1 MNQSANFLCNLLFVE
16 WTTLVTFGLCLLA
29 LRKHEKSTYYIY
41 TRSRYLLGTNFL
53 IFSLEPF
60 FYWLDETGI
69 YNVPHTEIIA
79 LSLYIVAEVLLSM
92 TYIPFV
98 QPDYINRR
106 RIIYDTALIVL
117 SLILLYTG
125 IIAGGIFGFVSRIVV
140 TMLLF
145 VAIYLFGLRFYS
157 YYRQAQQKIDN
168 FYADDFRQSIAWLSR
183 SVTLIIIL
191 GLTICLTPFFPHW
204 LVTIHKILCFFSAI
218 YMFLSF
224 INYMLNTDFIALTIG
239 LPQENGRLNRSTIL
253 QLQRR
258 TKRWQETSAALT
270 KNITINDVSR
280 QLGTNRTYLSLY
292 LNTYLNTSFKEWI
305 GSIRLKH
312 AKMMLASNTQTNMEQ
327 LADAT
332 GFTSAS
338 AFSHYF
344 KAHEGLS
351 PKQWRR
357 QNEYRATGQNSGKEE
372 AQ

>member
-16 WTTLVTFGLCLLA
+16 WTTLVTFGLCLLV

-79 LSLYIVAEVLLSM
+79 LSLYIVAAVLLSM
-92 TYIPFV
+92 IYIPLV

-125 IIAGGIFGFVSRIVV
+125 VIAGGIFGFVSRIVV

-183 SVTLIIIL
+183 SITLIIIL
-191 GLTICLTPFFPHW
+191 GFTICFTPFFPHW
-204 LVTIHKILCFFSAI
+204 LVAIHKILCFFSAI

-357 QNEYRATGQNSGKEE
+357 QNEYRAPGQNSGKEE

>member
-79 LSLYIVAEVLLSM
+79 LSLYIVAAVLLSM

-98 QPDYINRR
+98 QPDYISRR
-106 RIIYDTALIVL
+106 RIICDAVLTVL

-125 IIAGGIFGFVSRIVV
+125 TIAGGLFGFVSRMVV
-140 TMLLF
+140 TMAFF

-157 YYRQAQQKIDN
+157 YYRRAQQKIDN

-183 SVTLIIIL
+183 SVTLTITL
-191 GLTICLTPFFPHW
+191 GLTSCFTPFFPHW
-204 LVTIHKILCFFSAI
+204 LVAIHKTLCFFSAI

-292 LNTYLNTSFKEWI
+292 LNTYLNTSFMEWI

-312 AKMMLASNTQTNMEQ
+312 AKMLLASNTQMNMEQ